1 MSDPDDLKMRLLTH
15 WIELFGQEM
24 ASFPKKK
31 SDQIEWRAMYGNAFW
46 LSGWALMELKE
57 EDNQIEWA
65 ELTGDELL
73 TLGSIFADF
82 ILTEHI
88 KPILDQEDGIDSGV
102 VAADGSDFED
112 PESLDVAVER
122 IKVDALSFDSLGY
135 WYFSE
140 ENNAYVF
147 YIEDEK
153 LAKKYLKDKPHNFL
167 TETLL
172 PTILKKIKKSPELE
186 YFLKLIT
193 AIEAK
198 GYDIAL
204 DAG

>member
-1 MSDPDDLKMRLLTH
+1 MTP
-15 WIELFGQEM
+15 
-24 ASFPKKK
+24 FPKKK
-31 SDQIEWRAMYGNAFW
+31 SDQVEWRAMYGNAFW

-57 EDNQIEWA
+57 EGNQIEWA
-65 ELTGDELL
+65 DLSGDELL

-88 KPILDQEDGIDSGV
+88 KPILDQEDGIDWGLI
-102 VAADGSDFED
+102 AYHGIDFED
-112 PESLDVAVER
+112 PESLDAAVER
-122 IKVDALSFDSLGY
+122 IKERALSFDSLGY

-153 LAKKYLKDKPHNFL
+153 LAKRYLKDKPHNFL

-172 PTILKKIKKSPELE
+172 PTVLKNIKKTPELE
-186 YFLKLIT
+186 NFLILTT